1 MVTWCGR
8 SNLQTNTSKTREMTI
23 DFRKEKS
30 PVTPLMIKVSPIE
43 IVDSFT
49 FLGTIISLGLDWEA
63 SISSILK
70 KAQQR
75 VYFLCRLER
84 FGLRREILLRF
95 YRVVTESVLCFSL
108 SVWFGS
114 TTKNQRRR
122 LSRAVKN
129 AAHIAGCG
137 LPSLGYVYL

>member
-84 FGLRREILLRF
+84 FGLRPS
-95 YRVVTESVLCFSL
+95 SVLQ
-108 SVWFGS
+108 GS
-114 TTKNQRRR
+114 DRE
-122 LSRAVKN
+122 RAVLL
-129 AAHIAGCG
+129 AV
-137 LPSLGYVYL
+137 SLVWQHHQKPEETS